1 MELRRI
7 TCRRIVELSEAGSY
21 VRVLNIRIF
30 LQLQCK
36 SVSKWFRDVYNNCSE
51 DKAHLGL
58 KLVFDHFDVF
68 LFDHHTVLVNCS
80 MCACVHMSPLQI
92 IFNRHIVKLT
102 VTNDK
107 LAGTIPHGIQ
117 MQQDLLCGGVAVWV
131 WSARAGGPE
140 GRAGAAYQVTR
151 TPEVILTL

>member
-30 LQLQCK
+30 LQL
-36 SVSKWFRDVYNNCSE
+36 
-51 DKAHLGL
+51 GL

-68 LFDHHTVLVNCS
+68 LFDHHTVLVN
-80 MCACVHMSPLQI
+80 
-92 IFNRHIVKLT
+92 

-117 MQQDLLCGGVAVWV
+117 MQQDLLCGGVAGDED
-131 WSARAGGPE
+131 ARGDLDVVA
-140 GRAGAAYQVTR
+140 V
-151 TPEVILTL
+151 